1 MSFPLLYLPSILLHF
16 DGTSGST
23 VIIDSSPNDY
33 AMTAHGN
40 AAISTSSPAP
50 EFGSGSLISPASVYN
65 SDYVSTPITAGSPLD
80 IGSTTGNFTVEFS
93 VNFPST
99 AEGAGGIFNFS
110 TGAGPSLAAFITPGG
125 GGQIITQI
133 GFGAGYLSTGN
144 STSISSSSWYQV
156 AIVRQ
161 SGTIYTYL
169 NGVQQVHLIT
179 GSITTFNS
187 TALQVGDVYVGGSG
201 TGAAVSIDE
210 FRVTR
215 AALYSGS
222 YIPATSAFSVVAP
235 LTTNNGDITDPFAWV
250 EGASGS
256 LPPPEYVGSGGLTPV
271 GTTGDGRYYWTG
283 NATIQTGSC
292 IGFVG
297 GSNYLVD
304 TASLQWTILQASS
317 DGSTPVLQYCTDGH
331 TYTSVSLGSAGTF
344 QSVINESGQIPVT
357 LTSGASFYV
366 NVQGTGGTVT
376 AGAQDWVVGVAI
388 TRNANEKI
396 AWDSPDPFDPVGYNG
411 LVIDNNVPTAT
422 MASLSSRLLVR
433 LGFASQA
440 AKPPPGM
447 AALVQDFLT
456 SAQTFLYRR
465 YLQLHTK
472 RMFRWKVNPGQRYYS
487 LLDNDENVLEG
498 VNPDYAKTIEW
509 AGIQDSRNVWYP
521 LIQGIPPQLYT
532 MITKPWRPA
541 RYEIRGS
548 IELYPAPDQTYWLW
562 MKGHFGL
569 MPFTLSTQSTTIDS
583 ELVFLH
589 ALANAKSH
597 YGQPDANNIEAQA
610 NAYRA
615 ELIAATHQTA
625 HYLPGTIAVPPAV
638 RPTLIQFDNG
648 GGGS

>member
-1 MSFPLLYLPSILLHF
+1 
-16 DGTSGST
+16 
-23 VIIDSSPNDY
+23 
-33 AMTAHGN
+33 
-40 AAISTSSPAP
+40 
-50 EFGSGSLISPASVYN
+50 
-65 SDYVSTPITAGSPLD
+65 
-80 IGSTTGNFTVEFS
+80 
-93 VNFPST
+93 
-99 AEGAGGIFNFS
+99 
-110 TGAGPSLAAFITPGG
+110 
-125 GGQIITQI
+125 
-133 GFGAGYLSTGN
+133 
-144 STSISSSSWYQV
+144 V
-156 AIVRQ
+156 AVVR
-161 SGTIYTYL
+161 SAGTIYTYL
-169 NGVQQVHLIT
+169 NGVRQTNRIT
-179 GSITTFNS
+179 GSTTTFSCN
-187 TALQVGDVYVGGSG
+187 TLEIGNVYIGGGGNGDSVN
-201 TGAAVSIDE
+201 IDE
-210 FRVTR
+210 FMVTR
-215 AALYSGS
+215 AARYTGATYTTAS
-222 YIPATSAFSVVAP
+222 IPFSAVAP

-250 EGASGS
+250 EGASGL

-297 GSNYLVD
+297 GSKYLID

-317 DGSTPVLQYCTDGH
+317 DGSTPILQYCTDGH
-331 TYTSVSLGSAGTF
+331 TYSTVALGSAGTF
-344 QSVINESGQIPVT
+344 QSPINESGAVQVT
-357 LTSGASFYV
+357 LTSGSAFYV
-366 NVQGTGGTVT
+366 NVQGSGGTAT
-376 AGAQDWVVGVAI
+376 AGATPWVVGVAI
-388 TRNANEKI
+388 TRNANEKLT
-396 AWDSPDPFDPVGYNG
+396 WDYPDPFDPVGYNG

-422 MASLSSRLLVR
+422 MASLSNRLLVR

-440 AKPPPGM
+440 ANPPPGM

-472 RMFRWKVNPGQRYYS
+472 RLFRWKVNPGQRYYS

-569 MPFTLSTQSTTIDS
+569 MPFTLSTQSTTIDC

-638 RPTLIQFDNG
+638 RPTLIQFDGSG
-648 GGGS
+648 GGA

>member
-1 MSFPLLYLPSILLHF
+1 MSIPLLYAPTILLPF
-16 DGTSGST
+16 NSAAGST
-23 VIIDSSPNDY
+23 TFLDQSQYNHVITAQGEAVASS
-33 AMTAHGN
+33 A
-40 AAISTSSPAP
+40 SSVLGL
-50 EFGSGSLISPASVYN
+50 GSCLSCPG
-65 SDYVSTPITAGSPLD
+65 DQWGDGYVSTPITTGSTLD
-80 IGSTTGNFTVEFS
+80 INYTTGDWTVEGWVQVPLSYIYANAPIFCFNDGTHNNLYLAITIGNAWYLWWGAAASSPTVTSTYAPGFNAGQWYHFAVVRHLGVISVFFNGTLQSATYATSGTFS
-93 VNFPST
+93 VSSLFVGN
-99 AEGAGGIFNFS
+99 GGPVGN
-110 TGAGPSLAAFITPGG
+110 GG
-125 GGQIITQI
+125 
-133 GFGAGYLSTGN
+133 
-144 STSISSSSWYQV
+144 V
-156 AIVRQ
+156 ANA
-161 SGTIYTYL
+161 YT
-169 NGVQQVHLIT
+169 N
-179 GSITTFNS
+179 
-187 TALQVGDVYVGGSG
+187 
-201 TGAAVSIDE
+201 E
-210 FRVTR
+210 FRVTG
-215 AALYSGS
+215 AALYTASFTV
-222 YIPATSAFSVVAP
+222 PTSPFTSVIP
-235 LTTNNGDITDPFAWV
+235 LTTNNGDIPNPEAWV
-250 EGASGS
+250 EGVSGI
-256 LPPPEYVGSGGLTPV
+256 LPPPEFVGSGGLTPV

-283 NATIQTGSC
+283 NASIQTGSC

-297 GSNYLVD
+297 GSAYLID
-304 TASLQWTILQASS
+304 TAALQWTILQAAS

-331 TYTSVSLGSAGTF
+331 DYTSVSLGSAGTF
-344 QSVINESGQIPVT
+344 QSPINESGLVNVT
-357 LTSGASFYV
+357 LTSASTFYV
-366 NVQGTGGTVT
+366 NVQSSGGTVT
-376 AGAQDWVVGVAI
+376 TGATDWVVGLAI
-388 TRNANEKI
+388 ARNANEKLP
-396 AWDSPDPFDPVGYNG
+396 WDYSNPFNPLGYNG
-411 LVIDNNVPTAT
+411 LIIDNNVPTAT
-422 MASLSSRLLVR
+422 MASLSNRLLVR

-440 AKPPPGM
+440 ANPPPGM

-472 RMFRWKVNPGQRYYS
+472 RLFRWKVNPGQRYYS

-569 MPFTLSTQSTTIDS
+569 MPFTLSTQSTTIDC

-638 RPTLIQFDNG
+638 RPTLIQFDGSG
-648 GGGS
+648 GGA